1 MMLLNRMNMSQK
13 LTILVVFLLLI
24 AAVPMTLYVKTVIHD
39 LDITKRE
46 AVGTG
51 PIIALQKAVQYL
63 QQHRGLSTALLNGND
78 ALASRIS
85 ETQRELNKAIDLVDA
100 NLKEADI
107 SAQNVSLWS
116 IQKQRILDIQKIV
129 LARQLKAPE
138 STAQHT
144 KIVQDL
150 MLLSEEV
157 LIESGLLLDPVKN
170 TYFLMNVTML
180 NTPRLAENIGQMRAT
195 GTSLLAA
202 GKIDVETHTKLAG
215 IFGNVN
221 QFFSDFIRNVERVM
235 QSDADMKA
243 ALGSKSNEVRT
254 MIDKTLQMTNQELLQ
269 AKELKLPSTE
279 YFAESTRTIDAIYDY
294 NFLAADYLV
303 QALQTRQ
310 ENLQQTVYFMV
321 GVIVALLTLA
331 IMFAVFIVRGI
342 TCRMQEAINIA
353 NAIASGDLTSR
364 IEATSTNET
373 GRLLQALKTMNENLV
388 DLVGKVRMGTDQIT

>member
-107 SAQNVSLWS
+107 SAQNISLWS

-243 ALGSKSNEVRT
+243 ALGSKSNEVKT

-342 TCRMQEAINIA
+342 ACRMQEAINIA

-388 DLVGKVRMGTDQIT
+388 DLV